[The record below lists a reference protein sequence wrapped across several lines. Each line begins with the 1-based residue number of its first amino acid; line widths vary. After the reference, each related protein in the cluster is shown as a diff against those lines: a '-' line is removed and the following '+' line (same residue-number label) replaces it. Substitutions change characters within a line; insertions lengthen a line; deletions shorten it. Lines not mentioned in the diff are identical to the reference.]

1 MMNKI
6 VIIGAGGHGKVVA
19 DIALKNQYTQ
29 IYFVDDRASGKCL
42 DFPIVG
48 TLDEIHKL
56 NDGETDFVI
65 AVGDNKVRKLIA
77 ERYELPWVRLSHPSA
92 VIASDVKIDDGT
104 VIMAGAI
111 INSSAV
117 IGKHCIIN
125 SGSIIEHDNMIGDYV
140 HISPNATLGGTVQI
154 GNGTHI
160 GLNAGVRNNI
170 KICEDCTIGV
180 GAVVIN
186 NLNEKGVYVG
196 VPARLLGGNKM

>member
-1 MMNKI
+1 
-6 VIIGAGGHGKVVA
+6 
-19 DIALKNQYTQ
+19 
-29 IYFVDDRASGKCL
+29 
-42 DFPIVG
+42 
-48 TLDEIHKL
+48 
-56 NDGETDFVI
+56 
-65 AVGDNKVRKLIA
+65 
-77 ERYELPWVRLSHPSA
+77 
-92 VIASDVKIDDGT
+92 
-104 VIMAGAI
+104 
-111 INSSAV
+111 
-117 IGKHCIIN
+117 
-125 SGSIIEHDNMIGDYV
+125 MIGDYV